1 MAVSAEPWHRPGNC
15 YRYWWKGK
23 PDSGQ
28 AQVSQEAGYMP
39 KSRVRGQETRQ
50 AQILGPAPGAAS
62 SLLLTPLQTEPD
74 PALTFTGF
82 SQLNLED

>member
-1 MAVSAEPWHRPGNC
+1 
-15 YRYWWKGK
+15 
-23 PDSGQ
+23 
-28 AQVSQEAGYMP
+28 MP